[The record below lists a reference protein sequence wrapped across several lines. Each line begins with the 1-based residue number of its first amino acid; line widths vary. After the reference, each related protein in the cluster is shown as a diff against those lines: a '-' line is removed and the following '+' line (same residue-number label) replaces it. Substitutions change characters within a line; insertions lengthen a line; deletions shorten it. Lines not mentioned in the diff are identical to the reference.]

1 MAFATTRAPV
11 TLAST
16 PLSTVD
22 VGADLPVS
30 TTKPQPRPNK
40 PLFLTIK
47 SDLSL
52 ALGNDAVSRVDCRT
66 RLRLKR
72 SWTVSSALPSA

>member
-1 MAFATTRAPV
+1 VAFATTRAPV

-66 RLRLKR
+66 RLRLER

>member
-1 MAFATTRAPV
+1 LRSADADREGTNDRRLPPQAPE
-11 TLAST
+11 TGLWT
-16 PLSTVD
+16 
-22 VGADLPVS
+22 AD
-30 TTKPQPRPNK
+30 K

-66 RLRLKR
+66 RLRLER